1 MNSYHDPDL
10 EEILQDDELRR
21 VASLLSSARLP
32 EPPVDDAFRT
42 GLRRQLMQQAW
53 TMSEGRNPWWRRAF
67 APPGLAWAGAAVGL
81 ILIGTAVVWGALQQ
95 PGGFNQVFVQSPI
108 DGQNAVALQQ
118 PILVSFNQPMNHQTT
133 EAAVQIMPA
142 TNVTFAWAQDSRSMQ
157 VQPVAGNLAPNTQY
171 QVTIGPG
178 ATTQSGQQLVA
189 PQTITFVTQP
199 PPTPAPSPSPRPTP
213 ANPLAE
219 KQLVTINGPA
229 HLVAQWSADS
239 SSIYFIDGKGTLVV
253 VSKTGAASVIAQEGT
268 SSLSIS
274 PAGDRLAYVRA
285 GKIEILTF
293 ATGKTEEVV
302 ATPAATLVAW
312 ARDRVVWA
320 AAGGFYTQGA
330 GGQSQVAALPASGA
344 VAVVSIAPDGAHAT
358 YRQDDR
364 LFVIEFAN
372 GKSTQLGPA
381 KASFE
386 GWSPDG
392 AYLLYSTGDSVIVAD
407 PQGLTQATLPGG
419 DASWSTQDTI
429 LLGGDTGL
437 YQVRAD
443 GSGGTPVASGTYR
456 SPMWAPDGATF
467 AFVRGNNLWVGTAPP
482 LPPAPTP
489 VDEAGKVVS
498 AFMDARLK
506 GQAGEASS
514 VLDASGKKAYGDGG
528 LDLLVKGDPKFT
540 RYYVVTQALIDT
552 NPDTVRVVV
561 RLVLTHGKL
570 DVNSYEETLT
580 LVRDLNTKVFLVDK
594 ATGGSHRDLGK
605 GAEVV
610 SVDVTKD
617 GVKITFDSDLD
628 PGTISDGVLIL
639 DSDGKQVTATATY
652 VNRTVTLS
660 GFDLKA
666 GARYRLVVLTKVR
679 DVLGHSVSAEYD
691 LDLVGP
697 AIKHAR
703 RDVVTSEPAPAPS
716 PSPNS

>member
-229 HLVAQWSADS
+229 QLVAQWSADS

-506 GQAGEASS
+506 GQTGEASS

-552 NPDTVRVVV
+552 SPDTVRVVV

-628 PGTISDGVLIL
+628 PGTINDGVLIL

>member
-1 MNSYHDPDL
+1 MNSYHDPEL
-10 EEILQDDELRR
+10 QEILQDDELRG
-21 VASLLSSARLP
+21 VAALLSSARLP
-32 EPPVDDAFRT
+32 QPPVDDAFRT
-42 GLRRQLMQQAW
+42 GLRRQLMKEAW
-53 TMSEGRNPWWRRAF
+53 AMSEGRYSWWRRAF

-81 ILIGTAVVWGALQQ
+81 ILIGTVVVWGALQQ
-95 PGGFNQVFVQSPI
+95 PGGLNQVFVQSPI
-108 DGQNAVALQQ
+108 DGQNAVSLQQ
-118 PILVSFNQPMNHQTT
+118 PILVAFNQPMNHQTT
-133 EAAVQIMPA
+133 EAAVQITPA
-142 TNVTFAWAQDSRSMQ
+142 TNVTFSWAQDSRSLQ

-178 ATTQSGQQLVA
+178 ATTQSGQQLAA

-213 ANPLAE
+213 TNPLAE
-219 KQLVTINGPA
+219 KQLVTVNGA
-229 HLVAQWSADS
+229 ANLVAQWSADS

-253 VSKTGAASVIAQEGT
+253 ASKSGAASVIAQDGT

-274 PAGDRLAYVRA
+274 PAGERLAYVRA

-293 ATGKTEEVV
+293 ATGKAGEVG
-302 ATPAATLVAW
+302 ATPAATLVGW
-312 ARDRVVWA
+312 AGDRVVWA
-320 AAGGFYTQGA
+320 AADGFYTLGA
-330 GGQSQVAALPASGA
+330 GGHSQVAALPATGT

-358 YRQDDR
+358 YRQDDK
-364 LFVIEFAN
+364 LFVLDLAS
-372 GKSTQLGPA
+372 GKSTQLGPV
-381 KASFE
+381 KATFA

-392 AYLLYSTGDSVIVAD
+392 AHLLYSTGDSVIVAD
-407 PQGLTQATLPGG
+407 PQGATQATLPGG
-419 DASWSTQDTI
+419 DAAWSTQDAI
-429 LLGGDTGL
+429 LLGSDTGL

-443 GSGGTPVASGTYR
+443 GSGGRPVANGTYR
-456 SPMWAPDGATF
+456 SPIWAPDGATF
-467 AFVRGNNLWVGTAPP
+467 AFVRGNTLWVATAPA

-506 GQAGEASS
+506 GHESDASS
-514 VLDASGKKAYGDGG
+514 LLDANGKKAYGDGG
-528 LDLLVKGDPKFT
+528 LDLVVKGDSKFT
-540 RYYVVTQALIDT
+540 RYYIVTQALVDT

-561 RLVLTHGKL
+561 RLVLTHAKL

-580 LVRDLNTKVFLVDK
+580 LVRDLNTRVFLIDK

-628 PGTISDGVLIL
+628 PGTINDGVLIL
-639 DSDGKQVTATATY
+639 DSDGKQITATATY

-697 AIKHAR
+697 ATKHAR
-703 RDVVTSEPAPAPS
+703 RDIVTSGPAPVAS
-716 PSPNS
+716 PTPN

>member
-53 TMSEGRNPWWRRAF
+53 TMSEGRNAWWRRAF

-229 HLVAQWSADS
+229 QLVAQWSADS

-364 LFVIEFAN
+364 LFVIELAN

-628 PGTISDGVLIL
+628 PGTINDGVLIL

-679 DVLGHSVSAEYD
+679 DVLGHNVSAEYD

-703 RDVVTSEPAPAPS
+703 RDVVTSEPAPAAS

>member
-1 MNSYHDPDL
+1 MNSYHDPEL
-10 EEILQDDELRR
+10 EEILQDDELRG
-21 VASLLSSARLP
+21 VAALLSSARLP
-32 EPPVDDAFRT
+32 QPPVDDAFRT
-42 GLRRQLMQQAW
+42 GLRRQLMKEAW
-53 TMSEGRNPWWRRAF
+53 AMSEGRYSWWRRAF

-81 ILIGTAVVWGALQQ
+81 ILIGTVVVWGALQQ
-95 PGGFNQVFVQSPI
+95 PGGLNQVFVQSPI
-108 DGQNAVALQQ
+108 DGQNSVSLQQ
-118 PILVSFNQPMNHQTT
+118 PILVAFNQPMNHQTT
-133 EAAVQIMPA
+133 EAAVQITPA
-142 TNVTFAWAQDSRSMQ
+142 TNVTFSWAQDSRSLQ

-178 ATTQSGQQLVA
+178 ATTQSGQQLAA

-213 ANPLAE
+213 TNPLAE
-219 KQLVTINGPA
+219 KQLVTVNGA
-229 HLVAQWSADS
+229 ANLVAQWSADS

-253 VSKTGAASVIAQEGT
+253 ASKSGAASVIAQDGT

-274 PAGDRLAYVRA
+274 PAGERLAYVRA

-293 ATGKTEEVV
+293 ATGKAGEVGT
-302 ATPAATLVAW
+302 TPAATLVGW
-312 ARDRVVWA
+312 AGDRVVWA
-320 AAGGFYTQGA
+320 AADGFYTLGA
-330 GGQSQVAALPASGA
+330 GGQSQVAALPATGT

-358 YRQDDR
+358 YRQDDK
-364 LFVIEFAN
+364 LFVLDLAS
-372 GKSTQLGPA
+372 GKSTQL
-381 KASFE
+381 
-386 GWSPDG
+386 
-392 AYLLYSTGDSVIVAD
+392 
-407 PQGLTQATLPGG
+407 
-419 DASWSTQDTI
+419 
-429 LLGGDTGL
+429 GL

-443 GSGGTPVASGTYR
+443 GSGGRPVANGTYR
-456 SPMWAPDGATF
+456 SPIWAPDGATF
-467 AFVRGNNLWVGTAPP
+467 AFVRGNNLWVATAPA

-506 GQAGEASS
+506 GHESDASS
-514 VLDASGKKAYGDGG
+514 LLDANGKKAYGDGG
-528 LDLLVKGDPKFT
+528 LDLVVKGDPKFT
-540 RYYVVTQALIDT
+540 RYYIVTQALVDT

-561 RLVLTHGKL
+561 RLVLTHAKL

-580 LVRDLNTKVFLVDK
+580 LVRDLNTRVFLIDK

-628 PGTISDGVLIL
+628 PGTINDGVLIL
-639 DSDGKQVTATATY
+639 DSDGKQITATATY

-697 AIKHAR
+697 ATKHAR
-703 RDVVTSEPAPAPS
+703 RDIVTSGPAPVAS
-716 PSPNS
+716 PTPNS

>member
-229 HLVAQWSADS
+229 QLVAQWSADS

-628 PGTISDGVLIL
+628 QGTINDGVLIL

>member
-229 HLVAQWSADS
+229 QLVAQWSADS

-506 GQAGEASS
+506 GQTGEASS

-610 SVDVTKD
+610 SVDVAKD

-628 PGTISDGVLIL
+628 PGTINDGVLIL